1 MNDLNLS
8 AMRLRFASYNILH
21 GKCADKDMNGIA
33 KNITENEIDIV
44 GIQEIDRGTLRSEGR
59 DVLKAL
65 SEATGYKHYIFFKTI
80 SFDGGDYG
88 IGVLSRY
95 PIIADA
101 ELILD
106 SEGGESRA
114 LGYAQID
121 VNGKA
126 VSFFVTH
133 LSFDSPT
140 ARKKQ
145 MAQIAKTL
153 KNYDDF
159 VLSGDFNTSDFSIY
173 DAISGCATLNK
184 RESPAVTFPEGNLSI
199 DNIVYSDDTW
209 SFGGINVVTDSYSD
223 HYMIWGEAVR
233 KSYND
238 LI

>member
-21 GKCADKDMNGIA
+21 GKCADKDMSGIA

-126 VSFFVTH
+126 VSFFV
-133 LSFDSPT
+133 LRYEIGGYYFRT
-140 ARKKQ
+140 A
-145 MAQIAKTL
+145 L
-153 KNYDDF
+153 
-159 VLSGDFNTSDFSIY
+159 
-173 DAISGCATLNK
+173 
-184 RESPAVTFPEGNLSI
+184 
-199 DNIVYSDDTW
+199 
-209 SFGGINVVTDSYSD
+209 
-223 HYMIWGEAVR
+223 IWGR
-233 KSYND
+233 RLLK
-238 LI
+238 